1 MKKQEDRINR
11 EINIKCGSY
20 ILELGKRTQVM
31 GILNV
36 TPDSFSDGGKYE
48 ELEAIINQGKKMV
61 DEGATIIDIGGES
74 TRPGAELV
82 SAEQELSRVIPAV
95 EKLVEEL
102 KVPISVDTYKWEVA
116 EKVLELGAHMINDIW
131 GLQKDE
137 RMASVIAKYKV
148 PVVIMHNKINTN
160 YDNDIMEE
168 IKDFLRR
175 SINIALTSGIE
186 KNNIIL
192 DPGIG
197 FGKTPEQNI
206 LVMSRLNELNE
217 LGYPILL
224 GTSRKSMIGK
234 ILDLP
239 ASERVDGTV
248 STSVI
253 GVMQGVDII
262 RVHDVKENYRAVKV
276 ADAIMRGAKPWIEY

>member
-1 MKKQEDRINR
+1 MKKQEYRINR

-20 ILELGKRTQVM
+20 ILELGKKTQVM

-48 ELEAIINQGKKMV
+48 EIEAVINQGKKMV
-61 DEGATIIDIGGES
+61 DEGATIIDVGGES

-82 SAEQELSRVIPAV
+82 SVEQELSRVIPAV

-102 KVPISVDTYKWEVA
+102 KVPISVDTYKSEVA

-168 IKDFLRR
+168 IKDFLRS
-175 SINIALTSGIE
+175 SIDIALTAGIE

-276 ADAIMRGAKPWIEY
+276 ADTIMRGAKPWIEY

>member
-1 MKKQEDRINR
+1 MR
-11 EINIKCGSY
+11 EYISRDNKGKNLKCGDFT
-20 ILELGKRTQVM
+20 LKLGEKTHIM

-48 ELEAIINQGKKMV
+48 ALEDILKQGKQMIE
-61 DEGATIIDIGGES
+61 EGASIIDIGGES
-74 TRPGAELV
+74 TRPGAEEV
-82 SAEQELSRVIPAV
+82 TIEEELNRVVPAV
-95 EKLVEEL
+95 KKLL
-102 KVPISVDTYKWEVA
+102 KEVAVPISVDTYKWQVA
-116 EKVLELGAHMINDIW
+116 EKVLELGAHIINDIW

-137 RMASVIAKYKV
+137 RMAKVVAKYKV
-148 PVVIMHNKINTN
+148 PVVIMHNKNGN
-160 YDNDIMEE
+160 EYRNDIMEE
-168 IKDFLRR
+168 IKEFFRV
-175 SINIALTSGIE
+175 SIDIALSAGIE
-186 KNNIIL
+186 KDKIIL

-217 LGYPILL
+217 LGFPVLL

-234 ILDLP
+234 ILDLE
-239 ASERVDGTV
+239 ASERVEGTV

-253 GVMQGVDII
+253 GVMLGADII

-276 ADAIMRGAKPWIEY
+276 ADTIVRGAKPWIEY